1 MSMSSAVARGGL
13 LSRII
18 WALKPKDPTTKNLYD
33 AIVILER
40 MINSLE
46 SSKRSLKAVVD
57 EHAKRSKMA
66 AQDGKTEFQAIFD
79 EEIKHISSLMAIFEK
94 VTYDLVRVRYRLETL
109 TLVEEPMKMLPEVIR
124 ELQDLRPEVERIA
137 PELTTMLNE
146 VERKVSSIMA
156 VSNLG
161 SSTLTLPLPKK
172 HVQEAQGD
180 AKTAAPA
187 QLPPLPPTETPLS
200 SRQGRVEKREV
211 AVETPVPTNVVAQWV
226 LDELRGSGGILDLP
240 SFTSKFRV
248 SKEKVFEALR
258 YLEEKGIIK
267 VKRY

>member
-1 MSMSSAVARGGL
+1 MSSAVTRGGL

-94 VTYDLVRVRYRLETL
+94 VTYDLLRVRYRLETL

-161 SSTLTLPLPKK
+161 TSTLTLSIPKK

-180 AKTAAPA
+180 AKTAAA

-200 SRQGRVEKREV
+200 SKQGRTEKREV
-211 AVETPVPTNVVAQWV
+211 AVETSVPINVIAQWV
-226 LDELRGSGGILDLP
+226 LDELRSSGGILDLP

-258 YLEEKGIIK
+258 YLEEKGVIK